1 MGRKKQ
7 STAQKPEPRT
17 CVTIRQAEGSRKKR
31 QLDAWRFWEIS
42 VTLQEMGGTFEE
54 AHAGAHWATRAKPGA
69 QKKLPSGITMEV
81 GNA

>member
-1 MGRKKQ
+1 MGRTKQ
-7 STAQKPEPRT
+7 STGQQKEPRI
-17 CVTIRQAEGSRKKR
+17 CVTIRPAEGSRKKR
-31 QLDAWRFWEIS
+31 QLDAWRYWEIS
-42 VTLQEMGGTFEE
+42 VTLQEMGGTMAE